1 MVKMFTRVT
10 DSLLDIT
17 LASGT
22 SSQLKGPD
30 LETRSCGR
38 TGLKEDD
45 SEKPPTAVEQV
56 EPSETFQHQ
65 EERDVLLPG

>member
-22 SSQLKGPD
+22 CFQLKGPD
-30 LETRSCGR
+30 LETRSCSR
-38 TGLKEDD
+38 TGMKEDD
-45 SEKPPTAVEQV
+45 SEKPPTAVERV
-56 EPSETFQHQ
+56 EPSET
-65 EERDVLLPG
+65 